1 MAALFSW
8 LESTG
13 LARVVGESQSVTAWL
28 SAVHAVSYTIVMSA
42 GLVWSLHAGGLL
54 LRQAS
59 SASVAR
65 PARRL
70 LVVGLAIS
78 ILTGISLFAP
88 RASYTGPVGAFQ
100 LKLALIVGAS
110 ILQFATTRAVLRGLP
125 PAITT
130 LRAAGV
136 AGLVLWL
143 ALAATACW
151 FILFE

>member
-1 MAALFSW
+1 VTALFSW
-8 LESTG
+8 LESSG
-13 LARVVGESQSVTAWL
+13 LARAVGESQTVTAWL
-28 SAVHAVSYTIVMSA
+28 SAVHAVSYTVVMSA

-59 SASVAR
+59 SASIAR

-70 LVVGLAIS
+70 LAGALAVS

-88 RASYTGPVGAFQ
+88 RASYTAPIGAFQ
-100 LKLALIVGAS
+100 LKLALIIGAS
-110 ILQFATTRAVLRGLP
+110 ILQFATTRAVLRASPLP
-125 PAITT
+125 IAT
-130 LRAAGV
+130 LRTAGITG
-136 AGLVLWL
+136 AILWL